1 MEAIS
6 EECLSASCDAS
17 AFLIDGG
24 STCHVVTDESICY
37 DIVECNIN
45 VMVGGSNVLSCKKT
59 GKCVI
64 SFTLKGKKSTI
75 TLGNVR
81 IIPTFGRNIIS
92 EHMLQS
98 KCMIVKVN
106 NIMTV
111 IADNGKGECLI
122 EAPIVN
128 KLCFLPDAKGVKDHV
143 LIARQYRSTDTTDV
157 ELAHQRLG
165 HINYQEAAR
174 IIGAKPPSKPAFCE
188 ACVQGKSTR
197 LPIGSRSPTSAPLH
211 AAPRPGY
218 LLHTDCLGPLRVQS
232 RSGKKYALLFID
244 DRSRRLFLF
253 LLSSTDQVLPSFKHL
268 TAYLEAEFGRDRVIA
283 QLKSDCDP
291 SCYNTTAFQRF
302 LKQKGIHIPHIFCTL
317 YSSLEWDIRTYRAY
331 GVGNDQDDAYL
342 LRCPT

>member
-1 MEAIS
+1 
-6 EECLSASCDAS
+6 
-17 AFLIDGG
+17 
-24 STCHVVTDESICY
+24 
-37 DIVECNIN
+37 
-45 VMVGGSNVLSCKKT
+45 
-59 GKCVI
+59 
-64 SFTLKGKKSTI
+64 
-75 TLGNVR
+75 
-81 IIPTFGRNIIS
+81 
-92 EHMLQS
+92 
-98 KCMIVKVN
+98 
-106 NIMTV
+106 MTV

-291 SCYNTTAFQRF
+291 SCYDTTAFQRF
-302 LKQKGIHIPHIFCTL
+302 LKQKGIYPIFSAPYTQALNGISERTVRTVLEMTRTMLIFSGAPPSLWGEAMMYAVYMYIEPFFLPPLRRWL
-317 YSSLEWDIRTYRAY
+317 YGHTHRA
-331 GVGNDQDDAYL
+331 VV
-342 LRCPT
+342 